1 VLLRTPTPMPRL
13 KHVNLTRLIGNNSAP
28 TSSQSHNPSA
38 ALITLRHAKER
49 RIAVKAER
57 NYVAENRTR
66 INEKVR
72 ACVNY

>member
-1 VLLRTPTPMPRL
+1 MPRL
-13 KHVNLTRLIGNNSAP
+13 KRINLTQLIGNNSAP
-28 TSSQSHNPSA
+28 TLLQSYSPSA
-38 ALITLRHAKER
+38 ALVTLQHAKER

-57 NYVAENRTR
+57 NYVAKNCTR

>member
-1 VLLRTPTPMPRL
+1 MPRL
-13 KHVNLTRLIGNNSAP
+13 KHVNLTRLISNNSAP
-28 TSSQSHNPSA
+28 TLLQSYNPSA

-57 NYVAENRTR
+57 NYIAKNRTR

>member
-1 VLLRTPTPMPRL
+1 MPRL

-28 TSSQSHNPSA
+28 TLSQSYNPSA

-49 RIAVKAER
+49 RIVVKAER
-57 NYVAENRTR
+57 NYVAKNRTR

>member
-1 VLLRTPTPMPRL
+1 MPRL

-28 TSSQSHNPSA
+28 ILLQFYNSSA
-38 ALITLRHAKER
+38 ALITLQHAKER

-57 NYVAENRTR
+57 NYVAKNRTR

-72 ACVNY
+72 ACINY

>member
-1 VLLRTPTPMPRL
+1 MPRL

-28 TSSQSHNPSA
+28 TLLQSYNSSA
-38 ALITLRHAKER
+38 ALITLQHAKER

-57 NYVAENRTR
+57 NYVAKNCTR